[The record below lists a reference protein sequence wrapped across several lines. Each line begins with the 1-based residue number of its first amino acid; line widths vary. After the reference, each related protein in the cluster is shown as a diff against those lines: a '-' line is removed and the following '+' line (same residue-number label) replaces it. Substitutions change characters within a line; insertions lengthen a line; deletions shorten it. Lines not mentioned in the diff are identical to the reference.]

1 MIEINIPG
9 REDLKIEN
17 VVFDYNGTVAVD
29 GGMNVKVK
37 EMIKELSEYLNVY
50 IITADTYGNVRS
62 QCEGLPVKVETFSKG
77 NATFYKKQFV
87 EKIGAKFTIAVG
99 NGLNDV
105 EMFKVSALSVAVIE
119 EEGCASEAIMNS
131 NITVKDIKDVFN
143 MIMKKSRIK
152 ATLRD

>member
-1 MIEINIPG
+1 MIEIDIPG

-29 GGMNVKVK
+29 GVINVKIK
-37 EMIKELSEYLNVY
+37 EMIKELSEYLKIY

-62 QCEGLPVKVETFSKG
+62 QCEGLPVIVETFSKG

-87 EKIGAKFTIAVG
+87 KKIGAKFTMTVG

-105 EMFKVSALSVAVIE
+105 EMFKVSALSIAVIE

-131 NITVKDIKDVFN
+131 NITVKNIKDVFN
-143 MIMKKSRIK
+143 MIMKKARIK